1 MRHKNKLYAGQ
12 MGLWEQANI
21 SPAMAQSQRAW
32 LRAFYNA
39 PEWGERQLANLPA
52 TLTGFLATLV
62 TGELNINCGG
72 SLRGQFFT
80 QQLQCLQRR
89 LQGAVQLA
97 AGCGMAVIRPI
108 VCGQD
113 FQFEILGPDRF
124 FPTRFGAEGQV
135 MAGYIADFDDT
146 GGISYVRLES
156 FDCNGSQVRISNRA
170 YRMQGDVLMEAV
182 PLSVISRW
190 QALAPEIMLAHV
202 KKPLLGCIR
211 MPFANTVD
219 GSSPLPVSIYAG
231 AMESMA
237 EFDRVYEELLYEL
250 HSGKRKRI
258 IERQAISPERKVGSP
273 GRGDLAGRG
282 YRDISPDNYIV
293 LDPMEQAKPFDDYSP
308 QLRTGEYLTGLKLIL
323 HMVENQCH
331 LSPGTLSLDARTGTV
346 TATEVISQD
355 RITYSTCAAIQQSAS
370 LALLDVINAMDAL
383 ATLYRL
389 CPAGKIIPSI
399 SFGDSVFED
408 TQQEFQRRMTMVQA
422 GVLRPEKLL
431 EWYFD
436 VDEDTARSMGQG
448 TVRNENRE
456 VCL

>member
-1 MRHKNKLYAGQ
+1 MRHRKKLWAGQ
-12 MGLWEQANI
+12 RGLWEEANI
-21 SPAMAQSQRAW
+21 SPAMAQSQRNW
-32 LRAFYNA
+32 LRVFYNA
-39 PEWGERQLANLPA
+39 PDWDEHRLSNLPS

-72 SLRGQFFT
+72 SSRGQFFT
-80 QQLQCLQRR
+80 RQILPLQRR

-97 AGCGMAVIRPI
+97 AACGMAVIRPI
-108 VCGQD
+108 VTGQD
-113 FQFEILGPDRF
+113 FQFEVLGPGRF

-135 MAGYIADFDDT
+135 MAGYIADFDDAD
-146 GGISYVRLES
+146 GIAYVRLES
-156 FDCNGSQVRISNRA
+156 FDCDGTQLHISNRA
-170 YRMQGDVLMEAV
+170 YRMQGDVLMEEV
-182 PLSVISRW
+182 PLSAIPRW
-190 QALAPEIMLAHV
+190 AELAPDILLQNV

-237 EFDRVYEELLYEL
+237 EFERVYGELLYEL

-258 IERQAISPERKVGSP
+258 IERQAISPERKAGSP
-273 GRGDLAGRG
+273 GRGDLSGRG

-308 QLRTGEYLTGLKLIL
+308 QLRTAEYLTGLKLIL

-355 RITYSTCAAIQQSAS
+355 RTTYSTCAAIQQSVS
-370 LALLDVINAMDAL
+370 LALLDVIAAMDVLAAL
-383 ATLYRL
+383 YHL
-389 CPAGKIIPSI
+389 CPSGNITPAI

-408 TQQEFQRRMTMVQA
+408 TQQEFQRRMSMVEA

-436 VDEDTARSMGQG
+436 VDEDTAKAMRPSAVSGKAKE
-448 TVRNENRE
+448 VRA
-456 VCL
+456 